1 VYDYDSLGTEE
12 FLERDKMAGKR
23 KKEELSRRITE
34 LVDKLPLFPHNIDE
48 LLATAVK
55 PSEDNKEILRLIE
68 SDAELSTEL
77 LQVARSYYGTA
88 ADIKTMEDAVNHVG
102 LRVLVQLIG
111 ISYARNAIQEEFAAL
126 KYLNEY
132 IDHSEDISTSC
143 RILAEVSGI
152 PKGELEIYTIAGLI
166 HDVGRLA
173 IMVASNRTSAHVLGT
188 LWDKMASVIHD
199 EKLTLGT
206 NHCDIGMRICRKWNF
221 SPIIQE
227 GVLRHHTPLFDSDFS
242 FAGALIFISHF
253 LSASDPSGEILST
266 LMASEVLAKLNLT
279 SADFNKARNI
289 YRSRAQNSI

>member
-1 VYDYDSLGTEE
+1 MKG
-12 FLERDKMAGKR
+12 DKMAGKKR
-23 KKEELSRRITE
+23 KEELARKITE

-48 LLATAVK
+48 LLVTAVK

-68 SDAELSTEL
+68 SDSELSTEL

-88 ADIKTMEDAVNHVG
+88 ADIKTIEDAIKHVG
-102 LRVLVQLIG
+102 LQALVQLIG

-143 RILAEVSGI
+143 RILAEISCL
-152 PKGELEIYTIAGLI
+152 PQDELEIYTLAGLI

-221 SPIIQE
+221 SPVIQE

-242 FAGALIFISHF
+242 FAGAIIFISHF

-279 SADFNKARNI
+279 STDFDKAKNI
-289 YRSRAQNSI
+289 YKSRALNSI

>member
-1 VYDYDSLGTEE
+1 
-12 FLERDKMAGKR
+12 MAGKER
-23 KKEELSRRITE
+23 KGELARKITK
-34 LVDKLPLFPHNIDE
+34 LVDKLPLFPHNIDG

-55 PSEDNKEILRLIE
+55 PSEDNKDILRLID
-68 SDAELSTEL
+68 SDPELSAEL

-88 ADIKTMEDAVNHVG
+88 AEIETIEDAVNHVG
-102 LRVLVQLIG
+102 LQALVQLIG

-132 IDHSEDISTSC
+132 IDHSEDISIGC
-143 RILAEVSGI
+143 RVMAEISGR
-152 PKGELEIYTIAGLI
+152 PKDELEIYTLAGLI

-199 EKLTLGT
+199 EKTELGT

-242 FAGALIFISHF
+242 FAGAVIFISHF
-253 LSASDPSGEILST
+253 LSASDPSGDILST
-266 LMASEVLAKLNLT
+266 LMASEVLGRLNLKST
-279 SADFNKARNI
+279 DFNKARDI
-289 YRSRAQNSI
+289 YKSRTLNSI

>member
-1 VYDYDSLGTEE
+1 
-12 FLERDKMAGKR
+12 MAGKR

-34 LVDKLPLFPHNIDE
+34 LVDKLPLFPHNIDA
-48 LLATAVK
+48 LLVTAVK
-55 PSEDNKEILRLIE
+55 PSEDNKDILRLIQ
-68 SDAELSTEL
+68 SDPELSAEL

-88 ADIKTMEDAVNHVG
+88 ADIKTIEDAVQHVG
-102 LRVLVQLIG
+102 LRALVQLIG

-206 NHCDIGMRICRKWNF
+206 NHCDIGMRICHKWNF

-266 LMASEVLAKLNLT
+266 LIASEVLTRLDITSTDFDKAK
-279 SADFNKARNI
+279 NI
-289 YRSRAQNSI
+289 YKSRALNSI